1 MFIASLVIVLVTA
14 LFGKILSRKIKQP
27 YILGELI
34 LGMILGNLGIIT
46 VTDTLSNIAD
56 IGIVF
61 LLFSAGLT
69 INFEEFKR
77 LEGSSLVVA
86 FSGVVIPFVLG
97 YTVSVLF
104 GFSRLIAVFVA
115 VSLIATSV
123 GVKAEI
129 LTELKMLETR
139 LGTLIIGAAVIDDI
153 IAVIFIG
160 IIAGIARTGK
170 ILITHTFIT
179 ILLALLFIVLSLTVL
194 ISVFQKLS
202 RKYRLELANIED
214 ILLLGVIIVLVFC
227 VITENIGL
235 SIITGAFM
243 AGLVLGQASFSRAL
257 TEHATLFGESLFIPV
272 FFVTMGMQF
281 DVSSFAS
288 IGGFAVVLI
297 VVAIIG
303 KIIGC
308 GAGAKLAK
316 FSGQESFAVGVAMIP
331 RAGVELL
338 LIKLGLDYGII
349 SLGVA
354 SVILSMVIVTTLIT
368 PPFLS
373 TVLKRLKI
381 KK

>member
-1 MFIASLVIVLVTA
+1 MFIASLLIVLVTA
-14 LFGKILSRKIKQP
+14 LCGKILSRKIKQP
-27 YILGELI
+27 YILGELL

-46 VTDTLSNIAD
+46 VTTTLSNIAD

-77 LEGSSLVVA
+77 LEESSIVVA
-86 FSGVVIPFVLG
+86 FSGVVLPFILG
-97 YTVSVLF
+97 YAVTIVF
-104 GFSRLIAVFVA
+104 GFSHLIALFVA

-129 LTELKMLETR
+129 LTELDLIKTR

-153 IAVIFIG
+153 IAVIVIG
-160 IIAGIARTGK
+160 VIAGIARTGQ
-170 ILITHTFIT
+170 ILITHTVIT
-179 ILLALLFIVLSLTVL
+179 IFLAVVFIIVSLTVL
-194 ISVFQKLS
+194 VTVTQKISQKLQ
-202 RKYRLELANIED
+202 LELKNIED
-214 ILLLGVIIVLVFC
+214 ILLVGVICVLAFC

-235 SIITGAFM
+235 SIITGAFI
-243 AGLVLGQASFSRAL
+243 AGLVLGQTSFSRAL
-257 TEHATLFGESLFIPV
+257 TENATLFGESLFIPV

-281 DVSSFAS
+281 DVNSFAS
-288 IGGFAVVLI
+288 IGVFAVVLI

-316 FSGQESFAVGVAMIP
+316 FSTSESFAVGIAMIP

-349 SLGVA
+349 SLGIA

-368 PPFLS
+368 PPLLM
-373 TVLKRLKI
+373 TALKKLKI
-381 KK
+381 